1 MSTWKFFRL
10 LLGGAALASLGVL
23 SSFCEASQQGPVYR
37 IAVGDS
43 ADQVRQLLGVIAQPG
58 PTGSTRPGTQ
68 PLMLKDRG
76 VTVFFDG
83 VKVHR
88 IRLDAPFSGPIFG
101 ARIGE
106 RRQEILAALGPP
118 ERTLPWQAVPGGGV
132 AYIYTFNSNA
142 SARYDFGR
150 DDRLQTVFVFSG
162 SIEIPFA
169 AGITADAKPEVPNQ
183 PRITEGHQ
191 RIATGL
197 QAAGQ
202 LTATHDLGC
211 IPIERVKPTY
221 TAADLYRATRQ
232 CLDKDQ
238 FALSA
243 PLFWLG
249 GIYGRFDIARIADKT
264 VGGGVSIL
272 IMNVGDGLTD
282 DQKRGF
288 KAALDVVHDDPQR
301 HAWFCAQV
309 AAIGPPQYVP
319 VYLIVHG
326 LGLRGNEK
334 SDRNGLDPD
343 FDAPQSWSKLLHDG
357 VRCSAN

>member
-1 MSTWKFFRL
+1 M
-10 LLGGAALASLGVL
+10 LLGVAALVSLSLL
-23 SSFCEASQQGPVYR
+23 SSLCEASQQGPVYR
-37 IAVGDS
+37 VAVGDS
-43 ADQVRQLLGVIAQPG
+43 SDQVRQLLGVIAQPSPAGSMG
-58 PTGSTRPGTQ
+58 PSMQ

-76 VTVFFDG
+76 VTVFFDS
-83 VKVHR
+83 VKVRR

-106 RRQEILAALGPP
+106 LRQEVLTALGPP
-118 ERTLPWQAVPGGGV
+118 EKTLPWQTVPGGGI
-132 AYIYTFNSNA
+132 AYIYSFNSNA

-150 DDRLQTVFVFSG
+150 DDRLQTVFIFAG
-162 SIEIPFA
+162 SIEIPSAAGSTA
-169 AGITADAKPEVPNQ
+169 AGITADAKPEAPSQ

-211 IPIERVKPTY
+211 IPLGEVKPIY

-243 PLFWLG
+243 PLFALAG
-249 GIYGRFDIARIADKT
+249 AYGRFDILRIADGT
-264 VGGGVSIL
+264 VGGGISIL

-282 DQKRGF
+282 DQRRGF
-288 KAALDVVHDDPQR
+288 MAALRAMHDDPKI
-301 HAWFCAQV
+301 HAGFCARV
-309 AAIGPPQYVP
+309 ATIGPPQYVP

-326 LGLRGNEK
+326 LGLRGDEK
-334 SDRNGLDPD
+334 SDRNGLNPD
-343 FDAPQSWSKLLHDG
+343 FDATQAWSKLLHEG
-357 VRCSAN
+357 LVCSAN